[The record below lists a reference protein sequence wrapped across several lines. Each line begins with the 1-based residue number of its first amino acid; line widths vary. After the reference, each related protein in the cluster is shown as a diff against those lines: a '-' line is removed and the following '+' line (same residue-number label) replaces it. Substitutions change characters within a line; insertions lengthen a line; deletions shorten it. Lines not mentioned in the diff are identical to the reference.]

1 CGRLGSMRR
10 RFRLVIGKET
20 RLELGQRTAVVGVL
34 NVTPDSFSD
43 GGLYHDAGA
52 AIDRALGMEA
62 QGADI
67 IEIGGEFTR
76 TGGRPLA
83 AEAELGRIVPVLD
96 GLAHRVRIPIAVDT
110 YKSQVASV
118 AIEGGA
124 QIINDVSA
132 LRFDSKVADVVAAS
146 GAALVLMHMRGNP
159 ETMQKLDP
167 SPDILAE
174 IERDLTAAALQASAA
189 GISPDRIILEPVI
202 GFGKTLE
209 QNLEI
214 INNLDRLAEM
224 GYPLMVGASRKG
236 FVGKLTSRPES
247 EREFGTAAAVAA
259 AVLKG
264 AHLVRVHDVKD
275 MVDVVRVAD
284 ALAGSARGR

>member
-1 CGRLGSMRR
+1 MRGRFTLR
-10 RFRLVIGKET
+10 IGKET
-20 RLELGQRTAVVGVL
+20 KLELGRRTAIVGVL

-52 AIDRALGMEA
+52 AIDRALEVEA

-67 IEIGGEFTR
+67 IEIGGESTR
-76 TGGRPLA
+76 PGARPLA
-83 AEAELGRIVPVLD
+83 ADAELARIVPVIK
-96 GLAHRVRIPIAVDT
+96 GVAPRVRIPIAIDT
-110 YKSQVASV
+110 YKSQVASI
-118 AIEGGA
+118 AIDLGA
-124 QIINDVSA
+124 QMINDVSA
-132 LRFDSKVADVVAAS
+132 LRFDPKLAEVAAAS

-167 SPDILAE
+167 SPDTMAA
-174 IERDLTAAALQASAA
+174 IELDLTNAALQAAEA
-189 GISPDRIILEPVI
+189 GISPDRIIVDPGI

-214 INNLDRLAEM
+214 INNLDRLSLI
-224 GYPLMVGASRKG
+224 GYPLMVGPSRKG
-236 FVGKLTSRPES
+236 FIGKLTGRPES

-264 AHLVRVHDVKD
+264 AHLVRVHDIRR
-275 MVDVVRVAD
+275 MADVARVAD
-284 ALAGSARGR
+284 AIANSA

>member
-1 CGRLGSMRR
+1 MRGRFTLR
-10 RFRLVIGKET
+10 IGKET
-20 RLELGQRTAVVGVL
+20 KLELGRRTAIVGVL

-52 AIDRALGMEA
+52 AIDRALEVEA

-67 IEIGGEFTR
+67 IEIGGESTR
-76 TGGRPLA
+76 PGARPLA
-83 AEAELGRIVPVLD
+83 ADAELARIVPVIK
-96 GLAHRVRIPIAVDT
+96 GVAPRVRIPIAIDT
-110 YKSQVASV
+110 YKSQVASI
-118 AIEGGA
+118 AIDLGA
-124 QIINDVSA
+124 QMINDVSA
-132 LRFDSKVADVVAAS
+132 LRFDPKLAEVAAAS

-167 SPDILAE
+167 SPDVLAE
-174 IERDLTAAALQASAA
+174 IERDLTKAALQAAAA
-189 GISPDRIILEPVI
+189 GISPDRIIVDPGI

-214 INNLDRLAEM
+214 INNLDRLSLI
-224 GYPLMVGASRKG
+224 GYPLMVGPSRKG
-236 FVGKLTSRPES
+236 FIGKLTGRPES

-264 AHLVRVHDVKD
+264 AHLVRVHDIRR
-275 MVDVVRVAD
+275 MADVARVAD
-284 ALAGSARGR
+284 AIANSA